1 MSTAAWGGSIGLLV
15 LAVWLWYTR
24 YRLRVQ
30 TDKTSIALAQAASA
44 GLRADRLDA
53 QLDAVVKA
61 REARQADERAKDQD
75 EAKSATDATA
85 AIGFLRGSFHARKP
99 PGSGL

>member
-1 MSTAAWGGSIGLLV
+1 MSTTGLVGWLSTV
-15 LAVWLWYTR
+15 ALGILLWYTR
-24 YRLRVQ
+24 YRLRAQ
-30 TDKTSIALAQAASA
+30 ADKTSIALAQAATA

-61 REARQADERAKDQD
+61 REARQVDERAKDQD